1 VWEKV
6 FAVARRRG
14 FIWPAFDIYNGMR
27 GFYDYGPMGAEL
39 KRNITDTW
47 RRYYVLQEGMAEI
60 DSPNLSPEDVF
71 RASGHLDKF
80 EDLVTVCEKCG
91 SSFRADHLIGGIG
104 KEDLDAYTEA
114 LSDSDEIP
122 HPESN
127 LWKYWFEALSQDAI
141 WIIMQRKGIKCPEC
155 GGPLS
160 KPEPFNLMFKT
171 NIGPKGKRERTG
183 YLRPETAQA
192 MFMDFQ
198 HLYRY
203 FREKLPFG
211 AVQIGKGFRNEI
223 SPRQGLLRLREF
235 NMAEAEVFFD
245 PENKIWPGFERYAD
259 DEVLL
264 LPNTGGELRISLGD
278 AVKKGM
284 IKNEA
289 LAYFIGLTRS
299 FLLEI
304 GIDEKKL
311 RFREHLT
318 DEMAHYADD
327 CWDAEVLLSYGWI
340 EIVGIADRTDY
351 DLKRHMEFSGE
362 RLSAHRTYDRP
373 VEMEVEE
380 IVPDFGK
387 LGPLFK
393 GDAEKVAGAL
403 KEMDAPPTGGEIKLT
418 IDGKEY
424 TVPADAYTFR
434 TIKKKVSGE
443 DFVPHVIEPSYGMDR
458 ILYAVMEHSY
468 SETEEGDETYRTI
481 KFRPSVAPVKAAVFP
496 LMAKDGLDEKAA
508 EIFDALRKRGI
519 KAEYDASGSIGRRY
533 ARMDEIGTPY
543 CITVDYRSLEDG
555 SATLRFRD
563 TKEQIRLPIT
573 EIPGRIEGL
582 IEENTIN

>member
-1 VWEKV
+1 MWEKV

-14 FIWPAFDIYNGMR
+14 FIWPAFDIYGGMR
-27 GFYDYGPMGAEL
+27 GFYDYGPLGAEL
-39 KRNITDTW
+39 KRNIIDSW
-47 RRYYVLQEGMAEI
+47 RQYYVLQEGMAEI

-80 EDLVTVCEKCG
+80 EDFVSVCEKCG
-91 SSFRADHLIGGIG
+91 SSFRADHLISV
-104 KEDLDAYTEA
+104 ENADAMGAE
-114 LSDSDEIP
+114 EIWA
-122 HPESN
+122 EMKN
-127 LWKYWFEALSQDAI
+127 EGA
-141 WIIMQRKGIKCPEC
+141 KCPEC

-160 KPEPFNLMFKT
+160 KPEPFNLMFRTK
-171 NIGPKGKRERTG
+171 IGPKGKRERTG

-192 MFMDFQ
+192 MFMDFPS
-198 HLYRY
+198 LYRY

-245 PENKIWPGFERYAD
+245 PNEKRWPGFERYAD

-264 LPNTGGELRISLGD
+264 LPNTGGELRISIAE
-278 AVKKGM
+278 AVKKGI

-289 LAYFIGLTRS
+289 LAYFVGLTRS

-304 GIDEKKL
+304 GIDGKKL
-311 RFREHLT
+311 RFREHLA

-351 DLKRHMEFSGE
+351 DLKRHMQFSGE
-362 RLSAHRTYDRP
+362 PMNARRTYDTP
-373 VEMEVEE
+373 VEADVTE
-380 IVPDFGK
+380 IIPDFSK
-387 LGPLFK
+387 LGPLFR
-393 GDAEKVAGAL
+393 GDAKKVGEAL
-403 KEMDAPPTGGEIKLT
+403 RDMDTSSVEGDISVE

-424 TVPADAYTFR
+424 HVPESAYTVR
-434 TIKKKVSGE
+434 KTRKKMSGE
-443 DFVPHVIEPSYGMDR
+443 DFIPHVIEPSHGLDR

-468 SETEEGDETYRTI
+468 REEKDGEDIYRVLRL
-481 KFRPSVAPVKAAVFP
+481 KPSIAPVKVAVFP
-496 LMAKDGLDEKAA
+496 LMPKDGMAEKAA
-508 EIFDALRKRGI
+508 EITVKLKNSGI
-519 KAEYDASGSIGRRY
+519 KAVYDESGSIGRRY

-543 CITVDYRSLEDG
+543 CITVDYQSMEDDTV
-555 SATLRFRD
+555 TLRFRD
-563 TKEQIRLPIT
+563 SKEQERVPA
-573 EIPGRIEGL
+573 EGL
-582 IEENTIN
+582 EHRIMQLIKENTIN